1 MGKAIGRASYIAFGM
16 QTAFRTPQTSLTTAA
31 FIRTGSIFTTRQT
44 QNPRITTGSIMPR
57 SSQLWKTMSLTDF
70 DVTLEMVANDTALL
84 PLLTAAW
91 TKRIKV
97 GGVAPFV
104 HNYVMNDPPVDPSTA
119 DGGGSFYNRGLTIRE
134 IPHDG
139 TNALSPRVVQDIC
152 INRFVLTMEAN
163 AQLRFQMQGTGQ
175 GYAAS
180 SAPAFTDI
188 SGTTLAWQHARKI
201 ASDSGLLMGSA
212 NPPTT
217 EFLAKRVVFT
227 LDNNLRYE
235 PFLGAAAGQ
244 ELALPTRA
252 GFPTAQAAI
261 ETDFD
266 DISSTDAVS
275 LFTDF
280 FADTKENFRAEYY
293 VDANNSLELLATAAS
308 VRPGVIDDPKPVYS
322 GEGVVG
328 YTMNLLFFPDDM
340 TAAATDDLLLIQT
353 TGT

>member
-16 QTAFRTPQTSLTTAA
+16 QTAFRTAQTSLTTAA
-31 FIRTGSIFTTRQT
+31 FIRTGSIFSTRQT
-44 QNPRITTGSIMPR
+44 NNPRLTTGSIMPR
-57 SSQLWKTMSLTDF
+57 ASQLWKTMSLTDF
-70 DVTLEMVANDTALL
+70 DVTLEYVTNDTALL
-84 PLLTAAW
+84 PLLTGAFG
-91 TKRIKV
+91 KRIKS
-97 GGVAPFV
+97 GAGPFIHTYCLV
-104 HNYVMNDPPVDPSTA
+104 DPPVDNPTA
-119 DGGGSFYNRGLTIRE
+119 DGGGSFFNRALTIRE

-139 TNALSPRVVQDIC
+139 AGGLAPRVVQDVC
-152 INRFVLTMEAN
+152 INRLVFTMEAN
-163 AQLRFQMQGTGQ
+163 AQLRFQLSGTGQ

-180 SAPAFTDI
+180 TAPSFTDI
-188 SGTTLAWQHARKI
+188 SGTTMAWQHAI
-201 ASDSGLLMGSA
+201 AGANSGLYMGAA

-217 EFLAKRVVFT
+217 AFLVKRAVFT

-252 GFPTAQAAI
+252 GFPSSQVAL
-261 ETDFD
+261 EMDFD

-280 FADTKENFRAEYY
+280 FADTKENFRAEYF
-293 VDANNSLELLATAAS
+293 VDANNSLELIATAAS
-308 VRPGVIDDPKPVYS
+308 VRPGVIDDPKAVYS

-340 TAAATDDLLLIQT
+340 TAAATDDLLLVQT

>member
-1 MGKAIGRASYIAFGM
+1 MGKAIGRASYIAFGQ
-16 QTAFRTPQTSLTTAA
+16 QTAFGTVQTSLTTAA

-57 SSQLWKTMSLTDF
+57 SSQLWSTMSLTDF
-70 DVTLEMVANDTALL
+70 DVTLEYVTHDTALL
-84 PLLTAAW
+84 PLLTGAFG
-91 TKRIKV
+91 KRIKS
-97 GGVAPFV
+97 GAGPFIHTYIMTDPFV
-104 HNYVMNDPPVDPSTA
+104 DQA
-119 DGGGSFYNRGLTIRE
+119 DGGGTFYNHSLTVRE

-139 TNALSPRVVQDIC
+139 SAGISPRVVQDIC

-163 AQLRFQMQGTGQ
+163 AQLRFQLSGTGQ
-175 GYAAS
+175 KYVAS

-188 SGTTLAWQHARKI
+188 TGTTLAWQHAI
-201 ASDSGLLMGSA
+201 AGANSGLYMGSA

-217 EFLAKRVVFT
+217 AFLAKRVTFT
-227 LDNNLRYE
+227 LENNLRYE
-235 PFLGAAAGQ
+235 PFLGAASGS

-252 GFPTAQAAI
+252 GFPSAQCAF
-261 ETDFD
+261 EMDFD

-280 FADTKENFRAEYY
+280 FATTKENLRIEYY

-328 YTMNLLFFPDDM
+328 FNFNLLFYPDDM
-340 TAAATDDLLLIQT
+340 TGAATDDLVLIQT